1 MNSAVWV
8 AHMDSSIIE
17 RDFTDGIE
25 LISLNKVM
33 LHPHASCLH
42 VIIIVDL
49 PRAMEIRLL
58 FTKALC
64 GCAGGGSSF
73 SKVPAV
79 EVENEK
85 ARTARGRGGGKG
97 AC

>member
-1 MNSAVWV
+1 MNSTVWV

-42 VIIIVDL
+42 VIIIVGL